1 MDEIEPPYQVQ
12 SIESAIQVVDGS
24 GRVVLNFGDRANAE
38 QYAAMLN
45 QAFERGFKAG
55 YRAAKQKSPS

>member
-1 MDEIEPPYQVQ
+1 MDEVETPYQVQ
-12 SIESAIQVVDGS
+12 SVESTIQVVDGS

-55 YRAAKQKSPS
+55 YRAARQKSPS

>member
-12 SIESAIQVVDGS
+12 SIEGAIRIVDES
-24 GRVVLNFGDRANAE
+24 GRVVLNFSDRANAE

-45 QAFERGFKAG
+45 QAFGRGFKAG
-55 YRAAKQKSPS
+55 FRAARQKSST

>member
-12 SIESAIQVVDGS
+12 SIENTIRIIDQS
-24 GRVVLNFGDRANAE
+24 GRVVLDFGDRTNAE

-55 YRAAKQKSPS
+55 FRAARQKNSA